1 MLATPDGSAPPTP
14 EGARPA
20 RRAGWL
26 RRWGR
31 RALLLSAGVGALAI
45 AHFDWV
51 RIGVQA
57 LAGPAAHAGA
67 GAGLRLRDYV
77 ATIDARPI
85 AGLRAN
91 VSGLTYSPVTGTL
104 FVAINRPAALAEI
117 TPEGRLLRQFPLPRA
132 MDPEDISHVA
142 GDLFVIAD
150 EADNRL
156 HWVRIRPGAAVA
168 ELDPVVPLALDFSAR
183 HNLGFEGVVWDATR
197 GELLLANEKWPR
209 RVLAV
214 QGLAP
219 HARAAASGRV
229 SRADGAA
236 PAGPSTAGVT
246 SDPLTG
252 GAPAELLAAGGVADG
267 GAAAGPAALAAP
279 TLRDW
284 WPQGWGGPLGSDL
297 SSIAVHPASGNLLLL
312 SDESAVIAE
321 YTRAGELVGV
331 LPLWRGLH
339 GLQRAAPQPEGIA
352 LGPGDV
358 IYAVSEPNLL
368 YRLERAPAGAAGG
381 R

>member
-1 MLATPDGSAPPTP
+1 MAHSQVCRRHIPFVTMPPFALQPAAAPPRAP
-14 EGARPA
+14 RPA
-20 RRAGWL
+20 GRRGWL

-31 RALLLSAGVGALAI
+31 RAALLGAFVGVAAV
-45 AHFDWV
+45 AYFDWV

-57 LAGPAAHAGA
+57 LARSAAYAGA
-67 GAGLRLRDYV
+67 APAGLGLRDYV

-85 AGLRAN
+85 AGLHAN

-117 TPEGRLLRQFPLPRA
+117 TTDGRLLRRLPLPSA

-142 GDLFVIAD
+142 GDLFVIPD
-150 EADNRL
+150 ESDNQL
-156 HWVRIRPGAAVA
+156 HWVRIRPGAQTPEV
-168 ELDPVVPLALDFSAR
+168 DPAPPLPLNFSALY
-183 HNLGFEGVVWDATR
+183 NLGFEGLAWDAAR

-219 HARAAASGRV
+219 HAHAAAAAVPS
-229 SRADGAA
+229 AD
-236 PAGPSTAGVT
+236 
-246 SDPLTG
+246 
-252 GAPAELLAAGGVADG
+252 APAELLTASRPAD
-267 GAAAGPAALAAP
+267 AALAGATPPHAAP

-297 SSIAVHPASGNLLLL
+297 SAITVHPTSGNLLLL
-312 SDESAVIAE
+312 SEESSVMTE
-321 YTRAGELVGV
+321 YSRAGELLGV

-339 GLQRAAPQPEGIA
+339 GLQRAAPQPEGMA
-352 LGPGDV
+352 FGPGDV

-368 YRLERAPAGAAGG
+368 YRFERAPRGTAGA